1 MRILRGGARA
11 PDHRRLEP
19 SRIEG
24 GFIDGWQS
32 IRGIRGGADVCNDG
46 HDRRRGWTDGCH
58 GRRRGMGSMGA
69 PGMNRMMIHSR
80 TFRRD
85 PGGSFNGAGST
96 MNGLQSLAFPTNDP
110 DHYHEIKIVGRLA
123 KDESGFSID
132 RQIVRMRVDGRDI
145 PMSINGD
152 AMSDSL
158 QLDQGDE
165 LGQDLYRLI
174 LSKRLEVVGDQKLRT
189 QIANAAAANPSKPVV
204 VDGFVYDRVTPYLV
218 LVSVGDAP

>member
-1 MRILRGGARA
+1 MTGKAFAGFAAALTFAMTATSAIAMGPMSFGAGGAGSA
-11 PDHRRLEP
+11 
-19 SRIEG
+19 
-24 GFIDGWQS
+24 
-32 IRGIRGGADVCNDG
+32 A
-46 HDRRRGWTDGCH
+46 
-58 GRRRGMGSMGA
+58 SMGA
-69 PGMNRMMIHSR
+69 SGMNRLMVNPR
-80 TFRRD
+80 AFRRD
-85 PGGSFNGAGST
+85 FGGSFNGIGSAMSGT
-96 MNGLQSLAFPTNDP
+96 RPLVFPTNDP
-110 DHYHEIKIVGRLA
+110 NHYHEIKIIGRLA
-123 KDESGFSID
+123 KDESGLSID

-165 LGQDLYRLI
+165 LGQILYRLI

-204 VDGFVYDRVTPYLV
+204 VDGFVYDRMTPYLV

>member
-1 MRILRGGARA
+1 MVGKAFAGIAAALMFAMTATAVGAGPMGMGGGA
-11 PDHRRLEP
+11 
-19 SRIEG
+19 
-24 GFIDGWQS
+24 
-32 IRGIRGGADVCNDG
+32 
-46 HDRRRGWTDGCH
+46 
-58 GRRRGMGSMGA
+58 GMGSMGN
-69 PGMNRMMIHSR
+69 PGMNRMMVSPR
-80 TFRRD
+80 SFRRD
-85 PGGSFNGAGST
+85 LGGSFNGAGSRMAGPQT
-96 MNGLQSLAFPTNDP
+96 LVFPTNDP
-110 DHYHEIKIVGRLA
+110 DHYHEIKIIGRLA
-123 KDESGFSID
+123 KDESGFTID

-189 QIANAAAANPSKPVV
+189 QIAAAAAANPSKPVV
-204 VDGFVYDRVTPYLV
+204 VDGFVYDRMTPYLV

>member
-1 MRILRGGARA
+1 MMSKAFAGIAAALTFAITATVAGAGPMGMGGGA
-11 PDHRRLEP
+11 
-19 SRIEG
+19 
-24 GFIDGWQS
+24 
-32 IRGIRGGADVCNDG
+32 
-46 HDRRRGWTDGCH
+46 
-58 GRRRGMGSMGA
+58 GMGSMGN
-69 PGMNRMMIHSR
+69 PGMTRMMVTSR
-80 TFRRD
+80 TFSRD
-85 PGGSFNGAGST
+85 LDGSFNGAGSR
-96 MNGLQSLAFPTNDP
+96 MNGPQTLVFPTNDP
-110 DHYHEIKIVGRLA
+110 NHYHEIKIVGRLA

-158 QLDQGDE
+158 QMDQGDE

-189 QIANAAAANPSKPVV
+189 QIAAAAAANPSKPVV
-204 VDGFVYDRVTPYLV
+204 VDGFVYDRMTPYLV